1 MYLLQIQMNWTS
13 NLPDVACFYMN
24 KAILENRVSDFEK
37 MFRYHIGNPIIIT
50 RALDILHV
58 NSHRQMALQ
67 LYESSNTTFDE
78 MQPAGV
84 FYAAESNSDIVPSL
98 YDDIRDD
105 LILNPTYYVGYLT
118 PEMKV
123 YITNDDDWPYMSEDS
138 ILNALIDDVYS
149 NEETR
154 QIVDNPEYTFLQL
167 FPSLDL
173 AIQDNVPK
181 GISRKIIDTI
191 RQQKQRPLLPSD
203 NPILIYYLRDLWGQ
217 ELQWNPPAY
226 TQE

>member
-1 MYLLQIQMNWTS
+1 MYLLQIQMNWIS
-13 NLPDVACFYMN
+13 NIPDIACFYMN
-24 KAILENRVSDFEK
+24 KAILENRVTDFEK
-37 MFRYHIGNPIIIT
+37 MFKYHIGNPIIVT

-58 NSHRQMALQ
+58 NSLRQKALQ
-67 LYESSNTTFDE
+67 LYEQSGAKFDE

-84 FYAAESNSDIVPSL
+84 FYAAQSNSDIVPYL

-123 YITNDDDWPYMSEDS
+123 YITNDDDWPYMSEDP

-149 NEETR
+149 DEETK
-154 QIVDNPEYTFLQL
+154 QIINNPEDTFLQL

-173 AIQDNVPK
+173 ALQDNVPK
-181 GISRKIIDTI
+181 GISQSMINNI

-217 ELQWNPPAY
+217 ELQQNPPFY